1 MATLTQGCVSQIY
14 HDAKPRTPIVQ
25 LIELKAASSAD
36 PNAAKRVKV
45 KISDGEHFGI
55 GMLTSG
61 MAQQVLTEALRTNA
75 FVKLKNY
82 MVNQLQNSKICI
94 IVDLEI
100 VGEQDGEQVGDP
112 VTWQEA
118 VSAAPAV
125 GTPGKGDGPA
135 SEGPGTTGTS
145 RTASQFAGTPPQAP
159 QGFRAPPANFTAAQL
174 GRPMPIESLNP
185 YSNRWTIKAR
195 VISKSELRTYNSA
208 KMGEGKVFSMD
219 ICDDSG
225 EMRVTLWREAAERY
239 FELVNAGSVYLISK
253 GQLRV
258 ANKKFCS
265 LNCQYEMSLSYD
277 SILQLCAD
285 EPASL
290 PKIRYSLV
298 PLAEIAD
305 KVTNSNVDVI
315 GVVSDVSGAQ
325 KIVSK
330 AGRELTKRTAKIAD
344 DSGMSIEITMW
355 GGVAETFPDD
365 AEGKVVAFKGARVTE
380 WNEKSLGAGP
390 SFEVEPEHEA
400 TTRLQEWA
408 VAGGAADTKSLSVN
422 TRSDTSDRDSVRA
435 CLLDLQEAGVGTGE
449 KPSYFNILAT
459 ITKINPST
467 KSEQSIWYSSCPTC
481 QRKVVGEDGC
491 GFNCEKCGWAGEAC
505 VYRYMLPCVAC
516 DGGANQW
523 LSAFNDMAEILV
535 GMKAGELKAIKDADQ
550 HAYEAVID
558 GAQWKRYVMTVRGKV
573 ETYQDVSKLK
583 VHIIR
588 AAPVNYA
595 NEGKTLLADIAKYN
609 LPAAEPMKIEAK
621 VEAVEAS
628 A

>member
-25 LIELKAASSAD
+25 LIELKAASSSD

-61 MAQQVLTEALRTNA
+61 MAQQVLTEALRPNA

-100 VGEQDGEQVGDP
+100 VGEQDGEQVGEP
-112 VTWQEA
+112 VSWQDA

-125 GTPGKGDGPA
+125 GTPGKGDAPPA
-135 SEGPGTTGTS
+135 EGPGTTGTS

-225 EMRVTLWREAAERY
+225 EMRVTLWREAAERF
-239 FELVNAGSVYLISK
+239 FELINPGSVYLISK

-277 SILQLCAD
+277 SIVQLCAD

-305 KVTNSNVDVI
+305 KVTNSNVDVM

-330 AGRELTKRTAKIAD
+330 AGKELTKRTAKIAD

-355 GGVAETFPDD
+355 GGVAEQFPDD

-408 VAGGAADTKSLSVN
+408 AQGGAAETKSLSVN

-435 CLLDLQEAGVGTGE
+435 CLLDLQESGVGTGE

-523 LSAFNDMAEILV
+523 LSAFNDMAEILI
-535 GMKAGELKAIKDADQ
+535 GKKAGELKAIKDADQ
-550 HAYEAVID
+550 HAYEAIID
-558 GAQWKRYVMTVRGKV
+558 GAQWKRYVMTLRGKV

-595 NEGKTLLADIAKYN
+595 NEGKTLLAEIGR
-609 LPAAEPMKIEAK
+609 
-621 VEAVEAS
+621 AS
-628 A
+628 CRERV

>member
-1 MATLTQGCVSQIY
+1 V
-14 HDAKPRTPIVQ
+14 
-25 LIELKAASSAD
+25 AS
-36 PNAAKRVKV
+36 PGNASRC
-45 KISDGEHFGI
+45 
-55 GMLTSG
+55 
-61 MAQQVLTEALRTNA
+61 ALGLRR
-75 FVKLKNY
+75 
-82 MVNQLQNSKICI
+82 ICI

-100 VGEQDGEQVGDP
+100 VGEQDGEQVGEP
-112 VTWQEA
+112 VSWQDA

-125 GTPGKGDGPA
+125 GTPGKGDAPPA
-135 SEGPGTTGTS
+135 EGPGTTGTS

-225 EMRVTLWREAAERY
+225 EMRVTLWREAAERF
-239 FELVNAGSVYLISK
+239 FELINPGSVYLISK

-277 SILQLCAD
+277 SIVQLCAD

-305 KVTNSNVDVI
+305 KVTNSNVDVM

-330 AGRELTKRTAKIAD
+330 AGKELTKRTAKIAD

-355 GGVAETFPDD
+355 GGVAEQFPDD

-408 VAGGAADTKSLSVN
+408 AQGGAAETKSLSVN

-435 CLLDLQEAGVGTGE
+435 CLLDLQESGVGTGE

-523 LSAFNDMAEILV
+523 LSAFNDMAEILI
-535 GMKAGELKAIKDADQ
+535 GKKAGELKAIKDADQ
-550 HAYEAVID
+550 HAYEAIID
-558 GAQWKRYVMTVRGKV
+558 GAQWKRYVMTLRGKV

-609 LPAAEPMKIEAK
+609 LPAAEPMKVEPK
-621 VEAVEAS
+621 VEAIEAS

>member
-25 LIELKAASSAD
+25 LIELKAASSSD
-36 PNAAKRVKV
+36 PSAAKRVKV
-45 KISDGEHFGI
+45 KISDGEHWGV

-100 VGEQDGEQVGDP
+100 VGEQDGEQIGDP

-125 GTPGKGDGPA
+125 GTPGKGDAPA

-195 VISKSELRTYNSA
+195 VISKSELRTYNSP

-355 GGVAETFPDD
+355 GGVAEQFPDD

-400 TTRLQEWA
+400 TTRLQAWA

-481 QRKVVGEDGC
+481 QRKVVGEDGS

-523 LSAFNDMAEILV
+523 LSAFNDMAEILI
-535 GMKAGELKAIKDADQ
+535 GKKAGELKAIKDADQ
-550 HAYEAVID
+550 HAYEAIID
-558 GAQWKRYVMTVRGKV
+558 GAQWKRYVMTLRGKV

-609 LPAAEPMKIEAK
+609 LPAAEPMKVETK
-621 VEAVEAS
+621 LEAVEAS

>member
-1 MATLTQGCVSQIY
+1 MRPPPPRQLAHSAPGLPTQRASPGWPLPG
-14 HDAKPRTPIVQ
+14 HD
-25 LIELKAASSAD
+25 SSC
-36 PNAAKRVKV
+36 
-45 KISDGEHFGI
+45 
-55 GMLTSG
+55 
-61 MAQQVLTEALRTNA
+61 ALALCR
-75 FVKLKNY
+75 
-82 MVNQLQNSKICI
+82 ICI

-100 VGEQDGEQVGDP
+100 VGEQDGEQVGEP
-112 VTWQEA
+112 VSWQDA

-125 GTPGKGDGPA
+125 GTPGKGDSPPSA
-135 SEGPGTTGTS
+135 DGPGTTGTS

-265 LNCQYEMSLSYD
+265 LNCQYEMNLSYD
-277 SILQLCAD
+277 SIVQLCAD
-285 EPASL
+285 EPASM
-290 PKIRYSLV
+290 PKIRYAFV
-298 PLAEIAD
+298 PLAEVAD
-305 KVTNSNVDVI
+305 KPTNANVDVI
-315 GVVSDVSGAQ
+315 GVVSDVSGAM
-325 KIVSK
+325 KITSK
-330 AGRELTKRTAKIAD
+330 AGRELTKRTAKLAD
-344 DSGMSIEITMW
+344 DSGLSIEITMW
-355 GGVAETFPDD
+355 GSTAEQFPDD
-365 AEGKVVAFKGARVTE
+365 ADAKVVAFKGARVTE
-380 WNEKSLGAGP
+380 WNEKSLGTSQGS
-390 SFEVEPEHEA
+390 SFEVDPDHEA
-400 TTRLQEWA
+400 ATRLKEWA
-408 VAGGAADTKSLSVN
+408 EQGGAAN
-422 TRSDTSDRDSVRA
+422 TRSISVSTRGDNSDRDSARA
-435 CLLDLQEAGVGTGE
+435 CLLDLQEPSVGTGE
-449 KPSYFNILAT
+449 KPSFFNVHAT
-459 ITKINPST
+459 LTKINPST
-467 KSEQSIWYSSCPTC
+467 KSEATIWYASCPTC
-481 QRKVVGEDGC
+481 QRKVVGEDSC
-491 GFNCEKCGWAGEAC
+491 GFNCEKCGWSGAAC

-523 LSAFNDMAEILV
+523 LTAFNDIAEQLI
-535 GMKAGELKAIKDADQ
+535 GKKAGELKALKETDQ

-573 ETYQDVSKLK
+573 ETYQDQSKLK

-588 AAPVNYA
+588 AAPVNFA
-595 NEGKTLLADIAKYN
+595 NEGKTLLSDIAKYI
-609 LPAAEPMKIEAK
+609 LPAAEPMK
-621 VEAVEAS
+621 VEAATVVKAT

>member
-1 MATLTQGCVSQIY
+1 MA
-14 HDAKPRTPIVQ
+14 
-25 LIELKAASSAD
+25 
-36 PNAAKRVKV
+36 
-45 KISDGEHFGI
+45 
-55 GMLTSG
+55 
-61 MAQQVLTEALRTNA
+61 
-75 FVKLKNY
+75 
-82 MVNQLQNSKICI
+82 
-94 IVDLEI
+94 
-100 VGEQDGEQVGDP
+100 
-112 VTWQEA
+112 WQEA

-195 VISKSELRTYNSA
+195 VISKSELRTYNSP

-315 GVVSDVSGAQ
+315 GVVSDVSSAQ

-355 GGVAETFPDD
+355 GGVAEQFPDD

-400 TTRLQEWA
+400 TTRLQAWA

-523 LSAFNDMAEILV
+523 LSAFNDMAEILI
-535 GMKAGELKAIKDADQ
+535 GKKAGELKAIKDADQ
-550 HAYEAVID
+550 HAYEAIID
-558 GAQWKRYVMTVRGKV
+558 GAQWKRYVMTLRGKV

-609 LPAAEPMKIEAK
+609 LPAAEPMKVEAK
-621 VEAVEAS
+621 LEAVEAS

>member
-1 MATLTQGCVSQIY
+1 MSW
-14 HDAKPRTPIVQ
+14 
-25 LIELKAASSAD
+25 
-36 PNAAKRVKV
+36 
-45 KISDGEHFGI
+45 
-55 GMLTSG
+55 
-61 MAQQVLTEALRTNA
+61 
-75 FVKLKNY
+75 
-82 MVNQLQNSKICI
+82 
-94 IVDLEI
+94 
-100 VGEQDGEQVGDP
+100 QD
-112 VTWQEA
+112 A

-125 GTPGKGDGPA
+125 GTPGKGDAPPSA
-135 SEGPGTTGTS
+135 DGPGTTGTS

-225 EMRVTLWREAAERY
+225 EMRVTLWREAAERF
-239 FELVNAGSVYLISK
+239 FELINPGSVYLISK

-277 SILQLCAD
+277 SIVQLCAD

-449 KPSYFNILAT
+449 KPSYFNVLAT

-467 KSEQSIWYSSCPTC
+467 KSEQCIWYSSCPTC

-491 GFNCEKCGWAGEAC
+491 GFNCEKCGWAGEVC